1 MKFSNFNY
9 PRVLIIHT
17 VTLTTHV
24 ARVTTTMNKVHVVK
38 VQQNILYHPETC
50 FPPKQSPRCF
60 PTQILF
66 VSGISHLDISCH
78 SNIKN
83 NLRIGFLCIEWKT
96 FPTIPTKCNHP
107 SNF

>member
-1 MKFSNFNY
+1 MSETRVCYGSMKFSNFNY

-50 FPPKQSPRCF
+50 FPPKNSLRDASPHKYCSY
-60 PTQILF
+60 L
-66 VSGISHLDISCH
+66 
-78 SNIKN
+78 
-83 NLRIGFLCIEWKT
+83 E
-96 FPTIPTKCNHP
+96 
-107 SNF
+107 